1 MKSDEEQALLAML
14 QRLANQ
20 TLHDSWASTREVADA
35 MDWSIYQARIHLLT
49 LRSAGLILSRQK
61 GKGRHNA
68 LEWRV
73 IT

>member
-1 MKSDEEQALLAML
+1 MKNDEEQALLVVL
-14 QRLANQ
+14 QSLASQ
-20 TLHDSWASTREVADA
+20 TLRDSWVSTREVADA
-35 MDWSIYQARIHLLT
+35 MDWSIYQARRHLLT

-73 IT
+73 VA